1 MQIDDHRAC
10 QELHDHLY
18 EVIDFLD
25 REGCQEHITTDCLKD
40 PALRAQLLEH
50 ISRCSHCQES
60 MHTERYVRS
69 LLAHCLDEPAPAS
82 LRARIVSKTCVTVSW
97 SSTES

>member
-50 ISRCSHCQES
+50 ISRCSH
-60 MHTERYVRS
+60 
-69 LLAHCLDEPAPAS
+69 
-82 LRARIVSKTCVTVSW
+82 
-97 SSTES
+97 

>member
-1 MQIDDHRAC
+1 MQIDDYRPC
-10 QELHDHLY
+10 QDLHDHLY

-40 PALRAQLLEH
+40 PVLRVQLLEH

-60 MHTERYVRS
+60 MYTERHVRS

>member
-40 PALRAQLLEH
+40 PALRAQLY
-50 ISRCSHCQES
+50 
-60 MHTERYVRS
+60 TERYVRS